1 MINLLYPE
9 GYEPS
14 GRIINEK
21 TAESL
26 ELKYIAMLICPYN
39 TDFAL
44 KVLTELVTDE
54 SVIKWRQDI
63 LEDFINVPQLEILL
77 YNSIHTIYEGALSV
91 YAKSGSTQSFF
102 ELNDNIS
109 QMEAFVECMEKCH
122 QFAAEYGGRIKSAG
136 VRTVLQEI
144 ESNYNSDDFKK
155 LICEIDELKAVL
167 ANDIKSVT
175 IGINMDKL
183 MRPTE
188 VMLLSV
194 SDEPIRKKTMF
205 ERLFRKDKKAEPLSE
220 IYARK
225 YKDGQVVEVDKK
237 LFSELD
243 SLCCDYV
250 RRANSAINRCYVEC
264 TDFLVRLS
272 PQIDFYVGAKGLCER
287 TAKIGMP
294 VCRPKIV
301 SKEKRRFICRDMYDP
316 VLSNKTA
323 AMIYRGDEARPIL
336 TNDCSLDDNA
346 RIFLITGTNNGGK
359 TTYIRSVAV
368 NRILAQAGLYVCAGE
383 AEISPCSYIFLHYP
397 LEEKVGIDT
406 SRFTEECRELK
417 RTIESAD
424 EYSLVLLNES
434 LSSTN
439 PYDSLIIAEE
449 LLKIFAH
456 IGCSLLYTTHILEMT
471 EIPNKINAD
480 NPKSRL
486 GTLTAECDE
495 SGKPTYKITPGK
507 PDFSRNA
514 QYIFEKYGISFE
526 GYKRKMGK

>member
-9 GYEPS
+9 NYEPN
-14 GRIINEK
+14 GKILGEK
-21 TAESL
+21 AIESL
-26 ELKYIAMLICPYN
+26 ELKYIAKLICPYN

-44 KVLTELVTDE
+44 KVLVELVTDE

-63 LEDFINVPQLEILL
+63 LEDFINVPHLETLL
-77 YNSIHTIYEGALSV
+77 YNSIHTIYEGSMSV
-91 YAKSGSTQSFF
+91 FAKTGSTQSFF

-122 QFAAEYGGRIKSAG
+122 QFAVEYGDRIKSAG
-136 VRTVLQEI
+136 VKKVLQEI
-144 ESNYNSDDFKK
+144 ESNYNSDDFNK
-155 LICEIDELKAVL
+155 ITSEIKELKSSL

-183 MRPTE
+183 MRPAE

-220 IYARK
+220 IYIRK

-243 SLCCDYV
+243 SLSGDYV
-250 RRANSAINRCYVEC
+250 RRANSAINKCYVEC

-272 PQIDFYVGAKGLCER
+272 PQIDFYVGAKELSER
-287 TAKIGMP
+287 TAKIGLP
-294 VCRPKIV
+294 ICRPKIV
-301 SKEKRRFICRDMYDP
+301 PKEKRRFICRDMYDP

-323 AMIYRGDEARPIL
+323 AMIYRGDETRAIL

-359 TTYIRSVAV
+359 TTFIRSAAV
-368 NRILAQAGLYVCAGE
+368 NRILAQAGLYVCASE
-383 AEISPCSYIFLHYP
+383 AEISPCSYIFSHYP

-417 RTIESAD
+417 RTIENAD

-449 LLKIFAH
+449 LLKIFAD

-471 EIPNKINAD
+471 EIPNKINMD
-480 NPKSRL
+480 NPPSRL
-486 GTLTAECDE
+486 GTLTAECDD

-526 GYKRKMGK
+526 KYKNRLS

>member
-14 GRIINEK
+14 GRIISEK

-54 SVIKWRQDI
+54 SVIEWRQDI
-63 LEDFINVPQLEILL
+63 LEDFINVPQLEIML
-77 YNSIHTIYEGALSV
+77 YNSIHTIYEGSLSV
-91 YAKSGSTQSFF
+91 FAQTGSTQSFF

-109 QMEAFVECMEKCH
+109 RMEAFVDCMEQCH
-122 QFAAEYGGRIKSAG
+122 KFVLEFSGKIKSTGIKA
-136 VRTVLQEI
+136 VLKEI
-144 ESNYNSDDFKK
+144 ESNYNSADFKK
-155 LICEIDELKAVL
+155 LVSEIGELKTAL
-167 ANDIKSVT
+167 DNDVKSVT
-175 IGINMDKL
+175 IGINFDNL

-194 SDEPIRKKTMF
+194 DDEPIHKQTLF
-205 ERLFRKDKKAEPLSE
+205 ERLFRKDKKAEPLTD
-220 IYARK
+220 IYMRK
-225 YKDGQVVEVDKK
+225 YKDGQVAEVDKK
-237 LFSELD
+237 LFEELD
-243 SLCCDYV
+243 ALGSDYV
-250 RRANSAINRCYVEC
+250 RRANAAINRCYVEC

-272 PQIDFYVGAKGLCER
+272 PQIDFYVGAKGFCER
-287 TAKIGMP
+287 VAKIGFP
-294 VCRPKIV
+294 VCCPKIV
-301 SKEKRRFICRDMYDP
+301 PKENRVFICREMHDP
-316 VLSNKTA
+316 VLSNKTVT
-323 AMIYRGDEARPIL
+323 MILRGDESRPIR
-336 TNDCSLDDNA
+336 TNDCKMDDNA
-346 RIFLITGTNNGGK
+346 RIFLVTGTNNGGK
-359 TTYIRSVAV
+359 TTYIRSAAV
-368 NRILAQAGLYVCAGE
+368 NRILAQAGLYVCASE
-383 AEISPCSYIFLHYP
+383 AEISPCSSIFAHYP

-417 RTIESAD
+417 LTIEAAD

-449 LLKIFAH
+449 LLKIFAD
-456 IGCSLLYTTHILEMT
+456 IGCSILYTTHIFEMT
-471 EIPNKINAD
+471 EIPDQINAFD
-480 NPKSRL
+480 PKSRL

-495 SGKPTYKITPGK
+495 SGRPTYNITAGK

-514 QYIFEKYGISFE
+514 RYIFEKYGISFE
-526 GYKRKMGK
+526 EYKKQLSE

>member
-1 MINLLYPE
+1 MISLLYPE
-9 GYEPS
+9 NYEPS
-14 GRIINEK
+14 GKAFSEK
-21 TAESL
+21 AVESL
-26 ELKYIAMLICPYN
+26 ELKYIAMLLCPYN

-54 SVIKWRQDI
+54 SVIEWRQDI
-63 LEDFINVPQLEILL
+63 LEDFINVPHLETLL
-77 YNSIHTIYEGALSV
+77 YSSIHTIYEGSMSTF
-91 YAKSGSTQSFF
+91 AKTGSTQSFF

-109 QMEAFVECMEKCH
+109 QMEAFVDCMEKCH
-122 QFAAEYGGRIKSAG
+122 QFALEYGGKIKSAG
-136 VRTVLQEI
+136 IKAVLNEI
-144 ESNYNSDDFKK
+144 ESSYNSEDFKK
-155 LICEIDELKAVL
+155 LISEIDELKATL
-167 ANDIKSVT
+167 ASDVKSVT
-175 IGINMDKL
+175 IGINFDKL

-205 ERLFRKDKKAEPLSE
+205 ERLFRKDKNTEPLSE
-220 IYARK
+220 IYTRK

-287 TAKIGMP
+287 TSKLGLP

-301 SKEKRRFICRDMYDP
+301 PKEKRCFICRDMYDP
-316 VLSNKTA
+316 VLANKTA

-336 TNDCSLDDNA
+336 TNDCILDDNA
-346 RIFLITGTNNGGK
+346 RIYLITGTNNGGK
-359 TTYIRSVAV
+359 TTYIRSAAV
-368 NRILAQAGLYVCAGE
+368 NRILAQAGLYVCASE
-383 AEISPCSYIFLHYP
+383 AEISPCSYIFAHYP

-406 SRFTEECRELK
+406 SRFTEECRDLK

-449 LLKIFAH
+449 LLKIFSD

-471 EIPNKINAD
+471 EIPDRINAS
-480 NPKSRL
+480 NPNSRL
-486 GTLTAECDE
+486 GTLTAECDK
-495 SGKPTYKITPGK
+495 SGRPTYTITPGK

-526 GYKRKMGK
+526 EYKKRLSE

>member
-9 GYEPS
+9 NYEPC
-14 GRIINEK
+14 GKIISER
-21 TAESL
+21 TIESL
-26 ELKYIAMLICPYN
+26 ELNYIAKLICPYN

-44 KVLTELVTDE
+44 KTLTELVTDE
-54 SVIKWRQDI
+54 SVIRWRQDI
-63 LEDFINVPQLEILL
+63 LEDFINIPYLESLL
-77 YNSIHTIYEGALSV
+77 YKSIHTIYEGSLSV
-91 YAKSGSTQSFF
+91 FARTGSTQSFF

-109 QMEAFVECMEKCH
+109 QMEAFVACMEECH
-122 QFAAEYGGRIKSAG
+122 SFAKEYGGRIKSAG
-136 VRTVLQEI
+136 IKSVLQEI
-144 ESNYNSDDFKK
+144 ENNYSSEDFKK
-155 LICEIDELKAVL
+155 LTGEIDELKASL
-167 ANDIKSVT
+167 EKDIKSVT
-175 IGINMDKL
+175 VGINLDKL

-188 VMLLSV
+188 VMLLEV
-194 SDEPIRKKTMF
+194 SHEPIRRKTMF
-205 ERLFRKDKKAEPLSE
+205 ERLLKKDKNAEPLSE
-220 IYARK
+220 IYTRK
-225 YKDGQVVEVDKK
+225 YKDGQVVEVEKK

-243 SLCCDYV
+243 GLCGDYV

-272 PQIDFYVGAKGLCER
+272 PQIDFYVGAKDLCER
-287 TAKIGMP
+287 AAKLGLP
-294 VCRPKIV
+294 VCRPEIAP
-301 SKEKRRFICRDMYDP
+301 KEKRLFICHDMYDP

-323 AMIYRGDEARPIL
+323 AMVFRGDEARPVL

-359 TTYIRSVAV
+359 TTFIRAAAV
-368 NRILAQAGLYVCAGE
+368 NRILAQAGLCVCASK
-383 AEISPCSYIFLHYP
+383 AEISPCSHIFTHYP

-449 LLKIFAH
+449 LLKIFAD

-471 EIPNKINAD
+471 EIPDKINAN
-480 NPKSRL
+480 NPKSRA

-495 SGKPTYKITPGK
+495 SGKPIYRITPAK

-514 QYIFEKYGISFE
+514 QYIFDKYGISFE
-526 GYKRKMGK
+526 KYKNSSNK

>member
-9 GYEPS
+9 NYKSS
-14 GRIINEK
+14 GKIVDEK
-21 TAESL
+21 TIESL
-26 ELKYIAMLICPYN
+26 ELKYIAKLICPYN

-44 KVLTELVTDE
+44 NVITELIADE
-54 SVIKWRQDI
+54 NVIKWRQDI
-63 LEDFINVPQLEILL
+63 LEDFINIPQLENLL
-77 YNSIHTIYEGALSV
+77 YNSIHTIYEGSLSV
-91 YAKSGSTQSFF
+91 YAKAGSTQSFF

-122 QFAAEYGGRIKSAG
+122 KFVLEYGGKIKSAG
-136 VRTVLQEI
+136 ITAVLQEI
-144 ESNYNSDDFKK
+144 ESHYNSDDFKR
-155 LICEIDELKAVL
+155 LMREIDELKDVL
-167 ANDIKSVT
+167 NNGIKSVT
-175 IGINMDKL
+175 IGINLDKL
-183 MRPTE
+183 MRPSE
-188 VMLLSV
+188 VVLLSV
-194 SDEPIRKKTMF
+194 DKEPIRRKTMF
-205 ERLFRKDKKAEPLSE
+205 ERLLKKDKKAEPLSE

-225 YKDGQVVEVDKK
+225 HKDGQVVEVDKK

-243 SLCCDYV
+243 KLSCDYV

-264 TDFLVRLS
+264 TNFLIKLS

-287 TAKIGMP
+287 TSKIGLP
-294 VCRPKIV
+294 VCRPEIV
-301 SKEKRRFICRDMYDP
+301 SKEKRLFICSEMYDP
-316 VLSNKTA
+316 VLANKMA
-323 AMIYRGDEARPIL
+323 ALVYRGDDARPVL
-336 TNDCSLDDNA
+336 TNDCVLNDNT
-346 RIFLITGTNNGGK
+346 RIFLIMGTNNGGK

-368 NRILAQAGLYVCAGE
+368 NRILAQAGLYVCAKE
-383 AEISPCSYIFLHYP
+383 AKVSPCSSVFTYYP

-417 RTIESAD
+417 RTIENAD

-449 LLKIFAH
+449 LLRIFAD

-471 EIPNKINAD
+471 EIPDRINAV

-486 GTLTAECDE
+486 GTLTAECDKN
-495 SGKPTYKITPGK
+495 GKPTYKITLGK

-526 GYKRKMGK
+526 EYKHNAK

>member
-14 GRIINEK
+14 GRIISEK

-54 SVIKWRQDI
+54 DVIVWRQDI
-63 LEDFINVPQLEILL
+63 LEDFINIPQLEILL
-77 YNSIHTIYEGALSV
+77 YNSIHTIYEGSLSV
-91 YAKSGSTQSFF
+91 YARTGSTQSFF

-109 QMEAFVECMEKCH
+109 QMEAFVDCMEKCH
-122 QFAAEYGGRIKSAG
+122 SFVLEYGGKIKSAG
-136 VRTVLQEI
+136 IKVVLREI
-144 ESNYNSDDFKK
+144 ESHYNSDDFKK
-155 LICEIDELKAVL
+155 LIGEIKELKTVL
-167 ANDIKSVT
+167 ENDIQSVT
-175 IGINMDKL
+175 IGINLDNL

-194 SDEPIRKKTMF
+194 DKEPIRKATLF
-205 ERLFRKDKKAEPLSE
+205 ERLFRKDKKSEPLSE
-220 IYARK
+220 VYVRK
-225 YKDGQVVEVDKK
+225 YKDGQVAEIDKK
-237 LFSELD
+237 LFQELD
-243 SLCCDYV
+243 ALGRDYI
-250 RRANSAINRCYVEC
+250 RRANTAMNRCYVEC
-264 TDFLVRLS
+264 TDFLVKLS

-287 TAKIGMP
+287 AAKTGLP

-301 SKEKRRFICRDMYDP
+301 SKEKRIFICRDMHDP

-323 AMIYRGDEARPIL
+323 ALIFRGDEARPIL
-336 TNDCSLDDNA
+336 TNDCRLDDDA

-368 NRILAQAGLYVCAGE
+368 NRILAQAGLYVYAGE
-383 AEISPCSYIFLHYP
+383 AEISPCSSVFSHYP

-449 LLKIFAH
+449 LLKIFAD
-456 IGCSLLYTTHILEMT
+456 IGCSMLYTTHIIEMT
-471 EIPNKINAD
+471 EIPDKINPNA
-480 NPKSRL
+480 PKSCL

-495 SGKPTYKITPGK
+495 SGRPTYKITAGK

-514 QYIFEKYGISFE
+514 RYIFEKYGISFE
-526 GYKRKMGK
+526 EYKKNASE

>member
-1 MINLLYPE
+1 MISLLYPDN
-9 GYEPS
+9 YKQN
-14 GRIINEK
+14 GRIIGEK
-21 TAESL
+21 TVESL
-26 ELKYIAMLICPYN
+26 ELKYVAMLICPYN

-54 SVIKWRQDI
+54 NVIEWRQDI
-63 LEDFINVPQLEILL
+63 LEDFINVPQLEIML
-77 YNSIHTIYEGALSV
+77 YKSIHTIYEGSLSV

-109 QMEAFVECMEKCH
+109 RMEAFVECMEQCH
-122 QFAAEYGGRIKSAG
+122 KFVLQYGGKIKSAG
-136 VRTVLQEI
+136 VKAVLGKI
-144 ESNYNSDDFKK
+144 ESNYNSEDFKQ
-155 LICEIDELKAVL
+155 LVGEIGELKSTL
-167 ANDIKSVT
+167 KSDIKSVT
-175 IGINMDKL
+175 FGLNFDNL

-194 SDEPIRKKTMF
+194 DKEPIHKQTLF
-205 ERLFRKDKKAEPLSE
+205 ERLFRKDKNAEPLSD
-220 IYARK
+220 IYVRK
-225 YKDGQVVEVDKK
+225 YRDGQVAEVDKK
-237 LFSELD
+237 LFEELD
-243 SLCCDYV
+243 ALGGDYV
-250 RRANSAINRCYVEC
+250 RRANAAINRCYVEC

-272 PQIDFYVGAKGLCER
+272 PQIDFYVGAKELCER
-287 TAKIGMP
+287 AAKIGLP
-294 VCRPKIV
+294 VCRPKI
-301 SKEKRRFICRDMYDP
+301 SPKEKRVFICREMYDP
-316 VLSNKTA
+316 VLSNKTV
-323 AMIYRGDEARPIL
+323 AMILRGDEARPIG
-336 TNDCSLDDNA
+336 TNDCRMDENA

-359 TTYIRSVAV
+359 TTFIRAAAV

-383 AEISPCSYIFLHYP
+383 SEISPCSSIFAHYP

-417 RTIESAD
+417 RTVELAD

-449 LLKIFAH
+449 LLKIFAD

-471 EIPNKINAD
+471 ELPDKINAD

-486 GTLTAECDE
+486 GTLTAGCDE
-495 SGKPTYKITPGK
+495 NGRPTYKITPGK

-514 QYIFEKYGISFE
+514 RYIFEKYGISFE
-526 GYKRKMGK
+526 EYKRHLP

>member
-1 MINLLYPE
+1 MISLLYPE
-9 GYEPS
+9 NYEPC
-14 GRIINEK
+14 GKILGERTI
-21 TAESL
+21 ESL
-26 ELKYIAMLICPYN
+26 ELNYIAKLICPYN

-54 SVIKWRQDI
+54 SVIRWRQDI
-63 LEDFINVPQLEILL
+63 LEDFINIPYLESLL
-77 YNSIHTIYEGALSV
+77 YNSIHTIYEGSLSV
-91 YAKSGSTQSFF
+91 FARTGSTQSFF

-109 QMEAFVECMEKCH
+109 QMEAFVACMEECH
-122 QFAAEYGGRIKSAG
+122 RFAEEYGGRIKSAG
-136 VRTVLQEI
+136 IKSVLREI
-144 ESNYNSDDFKK
+144 ESNYNSEDFKK
-155 LICEIDELKAVL
+155 LTGEIDELKATL
-167 ANDIKSVT
+167 AKEIKSVT
-175 IGINMDKL
+175 VGINMDKL

-188 VMLLSV
+188 VMLLEV
-194 SDEPIRKKTMF
+194 SHEPIRRKTMF
-205 ERLFRKDKKAEPLSE
+205 ERLLKKDKNAEPLSE

-225 YKDGQVVEVDKK
+225 YKDGQVAEVEKK

-243 SLCCDYV
+243 GLCGDYV
-250 RRANSAINRCYVEC
+250 RRANSAINRCYTEC

-287 TAKIGMP
+287 AAKLGLP
-294 VCRPKIV
+294 VCRPEIV
-301 SKEKRRFICRDMYDP
+301 PKEKRLFICRDMYDP

-323 AMIYRGDEARPIL
+323 AMVFRGDEAKPIL
-336 TNDCSLDDNA
+336 TNDCRLDDNA

-359 TTYIRSVAV
+359 TTFIRAAAV
-368 NRILAQAGLYVCAGE
+368 NRILAQAGLNVCASE
-383 AEISPCSYIFLHYP
+383 AEISPCSHIFTHYP

-439 PYDSLIIAEE
+439 PYDSMIIAQE
-449 LLKIFAH
+449 LLKIFAD

-471 EIPNKINAD
+471 EIPDKINV
-480 NPKSRL
+480 NTPKSRI

-495 SGKPTYKITPGK
+495 SGRPTYRITPAK

-514 QYIFEKYGISFE
+514 RYIFEKYGISFE
-526 GYKRKMGK
+526 KYKNSSNK